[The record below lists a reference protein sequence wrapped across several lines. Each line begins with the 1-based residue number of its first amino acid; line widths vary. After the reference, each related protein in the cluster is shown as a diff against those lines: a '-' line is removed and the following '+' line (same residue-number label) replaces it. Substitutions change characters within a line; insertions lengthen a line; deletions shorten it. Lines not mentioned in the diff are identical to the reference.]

1 MQATTEPADASG
13 SLRRRIL
20 LALAIA
26 LAPLCLYWPILSHG
40 FVYDDVPLVATNPL
54 ITGFDKIPQQFSSA
68 LLDNLEPEQRAR
80 VGYWRP
86 FTSMALTLGHVLG
99 GGSPRALH
107 ALSIVA
113 HMLATL
119 AAFALAWRIT
129 RATFLA
135 AFTALFFALHP
146 AQVESVAWI
155 SAINSMLFGALTL
168 FSLERFLAW
177 RERGSRG
184 LPLASGALFL
194 AALLSKEIAVA
205 ALPCALALDLWRRGA
220 PLDAKT
226 WSERLDPWKRAYAPF
241 VAAFALYYLA
251 RVAVF
256 HDAKAGFDLHVT
268 HLFLPARRMVLMRFE
283 LLGGML
289 GLLGWPA
296 SLNLFRPIQPDLRA
310 FSAGMLPA
318 WIAIAATAVLFFNA
332 RRLRWTIV
340 LAGLAFTL
348 AALLPMFVRIESM
361 GMFPLAD
368 RYLYLAAFGF
378 ALTLAWLAQRF
389 LPGKLACVV
398 LGALAVAYGWRS
410 FVRLH
415 SWKDDETVFA
425 RAAQQSPRSPY
436 VQWNYGRLLFQR
448 YHEHAGDPLTRDTQV
463 LARAQAQFEN
473 ALELAD
479 AAQKG
484 DESIFATVND
494 FIEANIGLGWCELS
508 RSEIDGYGDFETP
521 LAIFKGVVT
530 RYPDS
535 EIGHHA
541 VAVALQRL
549 GRFDEAETEL
559 RKATELNP
567 RYASAWHNLGKL
579 HVARSNW
586 KAAIADFERAL
597 EIRPGEL
604 RDLAGLAG
612 ALADSGDAQGAQ
624 RVLEQAI
631 ARHPDAAQL
640 LVLRAKVAAQQ
651 QHFDAALEDV
661 RRALELEPENGD
673 GLLLKGLLHARVKE
687 FTAAERAI
695 TRAAELMPES
705 FAANYNAASLLL
717 QGDAPRVLEAL
728 PFLLHAYAQRPPGAS
743 GDALEVTLRNLPIG
757 DADLLWELASSDV
770 ARGSIGKASAWL
782 ERALAVK
789 SDHGPSHYL
798 QGVLA
803 ERRGEH
809 EAAIELWK
817 KACVELPQGFQV
829 RQELGTLLSTLGRH
843 AEALPYLEA
852 ALKLGLEAN
861 AQDPQAAGAIEAL
874 KQKLEE
880 VRAKAR

>member
-1 MQATTEPADASG
+1 MQATTELDHAPGAH
-13 SLRRRIL
+13 RRRIL

-40 FVYDDVPLVATNPL
+40 FVYDDVPLIATNPL

-86 FTSMALTLGHVLG
+86 FTSIALTLGHVLG

-129 RATFLA
+129 RRTFVA
-135 AFTALFFALHP
+135 AFTAALFALHP
-146 AQVESVAWI
+146 AQVESVAWL

-177 RERGSRG
+177 RERGSHG
-184 LPLASGALFL
+184 LPIASGVLFF

-205 ALPCALALDLWRRGA
+205 TLPCALALDLWRRGA
-220 PLDAKT
+220 PENAKT
-226 WSERLDPWKRAYAPF
+226 WSERLHPWSRAYAPF
-241 VAAFALYYLA
+241 LAAFALYYLA

-256 HDAKAGFDLHVT
+256 RSAAAGFDLNVT

-296 SLNLFRPIQPDLRA
+296 KLNFFRPIDPDLRA
-310 FSAGMLPA
+310 ISAGMLPA
-318 WIAIAATAVLFFNA
+318 WIAIGAAVALFFVA

-340 LAGLAFTL
+340 LAALAFTL

-389 LPGKLACVV
+389 LPGTLACV
-398 LGALAVAYGWRS
+398 ALAAVVAAYAWRS
-410 FVRLH
+410 RVRLDF
-415 SWKDDETVFA
+415 WKDDETVFA
-425 RAAQQSPRSPY
+425 QAAQQSPRSPY

-448 YHEHAGDPLTRDTQV
+448 YHAHAGDPLARDTRV
-463 LARAQAQFEN
+463 LAQAQARFEK

-484 DESIFATVND
+484 DDSIFATVND

-521 LAIFKGVVT
+521 LAIFKGVVA
-530 RYPDS
+530 RYPAS
-535 EIGHHA
+535 EAGHHA
-541 VAVALQRL
+541 VAAALQRL

-567 RYASAWHNLGKL
+567 RFASAWHNLGKL
-579 HVARSNW
+579 HVARSDW

-604 RDLAGLAG
+604 SDLTGLAG

-624 RVLEQAI
+624 RVLRQAI
-631 ARHPDAAQL
+631 ERYPDASMP

-651 QHFDAALEDV
+651 QRFDAAIDDV
-661 RRALELEPENGD
+661 RRALELEPENGEA
-673 GLLLKGLLHARVKE
+673 LLLKGLLHARVKE

-717 QGDAPRVLEAL
+717 QGESPRVIEAL
-728 PFLLHAYAQRPPGAS
+728 PFLLHAYEQRPPGAN
-743 GDALEVTLRNLPIG
+743 GDALELTLRNLPIA
-757 DADLLWELASSDV
+757 DPDLLWELASTDV
-770 ARGSIGKASAWL
+770 ARGANAKASAWL

-789 SDHGPSHYL
+789 GDHGPSHYL

-803 ERRGEH
+803 ERRGDH
-809 EAAIELWK
+809 EAAIESWK

-852 ALKLGLEAN
+852 ALKLGEEAN
-861 AQDPQAAGAIEAL
+861 AQDPQAAGAIDAL
-874 KQKLEE
+874 KQKLED
-880 VRAKAR
+880 VRSKAK